1 MPTYEYRC
9 TVCSHRF
16 EARQGFHEPALTH
29 CPVCQGGAQR
39 VIHAVGVVFR
49 GSGWYSTD
57 HRGSTTT
64 SSSASTDGSNGS
76 KPSEDSADGK
86 DQDAAAPPA
95 EAGAAAASSGT
106 DSAGHDHPH

>member
-16 EARQGFHEPALTH
+16 EARQGFHEPPLTH

-57 HRGSTTT
+57 HRGSNGAR
-64 SSSASTDGSNGS
+64 SSASGDGSNGN
-76 KPSEDSADGK
+76 KTSEDSGDGAG
-86 DQDAAAPPA
+86 QDAAPPA
-95 EAGAAAASSGT
+95 EAGTAAASSGT
-106 DSAGHDHPH
+106 ADASHDHPH